1 MVRGVRDFF
10 LELKHDRVKDYT
22 MGVEGL
28 KS

>member
-1 MVRGVRDFF
+1 MVRGVRKIF

-22 MGVEGL
+22 MGLEGL